1 MTTSRKKPAKQG
13 AEAKAESARRTLKGR
28 VALVAGATRGVGR
41 GIAMALGE
49 AGATVYCTGR
59 SSRTARGTSA
69 APSRGVAER
78 GGKELQRLWP
88 AEYYANRPET
98 IEETAELVTVR
109 GGKGIAVVVD
119 HLEIKE
125 VEKLIARIRSEQG
138 KLNILV
144 NDISESAEYE
154 FGQTFWNIDLERGFA
169 MFRNAIHTHIIT
181 SRFAAPLMIETAKG
195 GGTSGLIVE
204 IGDGDSYVYRGHLIF
219 DMVKTT
225 VIRLAFAMA
234 RELRRKNVAAIALT
248 PGFLRSEVMLDRFGV
263 TEANWRDAV
272 KKTPDY
278 AVSETPLYA
287 GRAVAALA
295 ADPDVMKKSGRVF
308 SAWGLSDEY
317 AFVASDGNRPH
328 WGKHFEAKYGKTLK
342 PCDEEFYAYWKGPD
356 RYDVRGLAVRG
367 ATPGGCV
374 TLIKTEIEALDR
386 AGAAGGFVN
395 VE

>member
-1 MTTSRKKPAKQG
+1 MKPPRKSLPKRVSELKSDNQN
-13 AEAKAESARRTLKGR
+13 LKGR

-49 AGATVYCTGR
+49 SGATVYCTGR
-59 SSRTARGTSA
+59 SSRSARSASA
-69 APSRGVAER
+69 APGRGVAKR
-78 GGKELQRLWP
+78 GGKERQKLWP
-88 AEYYANRPET
+88 AEYYAERPET
-98 IEETAELVTVR
+98 IEETAELVTAR

-119 HLEIKE
+119 HLEINE
-125 VEKLIARIRSEQG
+125 VEKVVARIRSEQG

-154 FGQTFWNIDLERGFA
+154 FGQTFWNLDLDRSFA

-181 SRFAAPLMIETAKG
+181 SRFAAPLMIDTAEAS
-195 GGTSGLIVE
+195 GTSGLIVE

-248 PGFLRSEVMLDRFGV
+248 PGFLRSEVMLEHFGV
-263 TEANWRDAV
+263 TEANWRDAL
-272 KKTPDY
+272 KKNPDY

-295 ADPDVMKKSGRVF
+295 ADPNIMKKSGRAL
-308 SAWGLSDEY
+308 STWGLSDEY
-317 AFVASDGNRPH
+317 GFVDADGSRPH
-328 WGKHFEAKYGKTLK
+328 WGGHFEGKYGKTMK
-342 PCDEEFYAYWKGPD
+342 NCDDGFYSYWVGGPID
-356 RYDVRGLAVRG
+356 
-367 ATPGGCV
+367 
-374 TLIKTEIEALDR
+374 TLYADWPNDGEKIQPAGQTKAKT
-386 AGAAGGFVN
+386 V
-395 VE
+395 